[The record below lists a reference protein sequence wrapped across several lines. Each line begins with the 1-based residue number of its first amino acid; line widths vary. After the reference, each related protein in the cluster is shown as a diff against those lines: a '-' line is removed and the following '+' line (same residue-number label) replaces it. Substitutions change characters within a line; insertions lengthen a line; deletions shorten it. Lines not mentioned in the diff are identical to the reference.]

1 MNALYCNQDNDDDD
15 DDSDDDDD
23 DNEISLEKLFDRHVP
38 ISHSNIAII
47 LQLFDKI
54 LIANRGEIACR
65 VCNIYLGACDLSL
78 HFYYILS
85 LYMNFLFSFI
95 FRSWK
100 RVNVLELK
108 LLLSIV
114 KQMQMLWVYYQ
125 NTFFP
130 YSYVFICWIN

>member
-1 MNALYCNQDNDDDD
+1 MNALYCNQDNDDD

-23 DNEISLEKLFDRHVP
+23 DNEISLEKLFDRHVL

-65 VCNIYLGACDLSL
+65 VCNIYLGVCDLSL

-95 FRSWK
+95 FRS
-100 RVNVLELK
+100 
-108 LLLSIV
+108 
-114 KQMQMLWVYYQ
+114 
-125 NTFFP
+125 
-130 YSYVFICWIN
+130 

>member
-15 DDSDDDDD
+15 DSDDDDD
-23 DNEISLEKLFDRHVP
+23 DDDEISLEKLFDRHVP

-65 VCNIYLGACDLSL
+65 VCNRDLGACDLSL

-85 LYMNFLFSFI
+85 LYMNFLCSFI
-95 FRSWK
+95 FRS
-100 RVNVLELK
+100 
-108 LLLSIV
+108 
-114 KQMQMLWVYYQ
+114 
-125 NTFFP
+125 
-130 YSYVFICWIN
+130 

>member
-1 MNALYCNQDNDDDD
+1 MLECNQDDNDDNDDDDGDNDDDD
-15 DDSDDDDD
+15 DDAAAAADDDDD
-23 DNEISLEKLFDRHVP
+23 DISLEKLFDRHVP

-65 VCNIYLGACDLSL
+65 VCNRDLGACDLSL

-95 FRSWK
+95 FRS
-100 RVNVLELK
+100 
-108 LLLSIV
+108 
-114 KQMQMLWVYYQ
+114 
-125 NTFFP
+125 
-130 YSYVFICWIN
+130 

>member
-1 MNALYCNQDNDDDD
+1 MHCIVIRMMTMRMTMIMIMMIMRYLWKNYLTDMFQ
-15 DDSDDDDD
+15 
-23 DNEISLEKLFDRHVP
+23 SLTL
-38 ISHSNIAII
+38 IYSNIAII

-65 VCNIYLGACDLSL
+65 VCNIDLGACNLSL

-85 LYMNFLFSFI
+85 LYMNFLFPFI

-100 RVNVLELK
+100 HVNVLELK

-114 KQMQMLWVYYQ
+114 KQMQMLWVYHQ
-125 NTFFP
+125 NTFSLLLCLYFLD
-130 YSYVFICWIN
+130 

>member
-1 MNALYCNQDNDDDD
+1 MNALYCNQDDDDED
-15 DDSDDDDD
+15 DNDNDND

-65 VCNIYLGACDLSL
+65 VGNTYLGACNLSL
-78 HFYYILS
+78 HFYYTLS

-95 FRSWK
+95 FRS
-100 RVNVLELK
+100 
-108 LLLSIV
+108 
-114 KQMQMLWVYYQ
+114 
-125 NTFFP
+125 
-130 YSYVFICWIN
+130 

>member
-1 MNALYCNQDNDDDD
+1 MHCIVIRMMTMRMTMIMIMMIMRYLWKNYLTDMFQ
-15 DDSDDDDD
+15 
-23 DNEISLEKLFDRHVP
+23 SLTL
-38 ISHSNIAII
+38 IYSNIAII

-65 VCNIYLGACDLSL
+65 VCNIYLGVCDLSL

-114 KQMQMLWVYYQ
+114 KQMQMLWVYHQ
-125 NTFFP
+125 NTFSLLLCL
-130 YSYVFICWIN
+130 YLLD